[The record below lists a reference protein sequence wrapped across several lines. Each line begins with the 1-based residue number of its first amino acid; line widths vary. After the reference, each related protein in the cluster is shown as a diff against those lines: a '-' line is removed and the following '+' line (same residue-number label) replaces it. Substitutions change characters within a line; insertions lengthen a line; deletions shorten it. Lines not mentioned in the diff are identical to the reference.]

1 VLSCDTQNTDTH
13 TLVTV
18 SGEVDL
24 DTCGRLWDALR
35 PCLRPGARTVLDGSG
50 ITFIDCCGLRILE
63 LARLRADAGGGRL
76 VLAAPSEPMLRLME
90 LAGVTDSFTIV
101 GRARPPIPQPSTRRI
116 GNRARG
122 LPRSVGQPV
131 R

>member
-24 DTCGRLWDALR
+24 DTCDRLWGALR
-35 PCLRPGARTVLDGSG
+35 PCLRPGARVVLDGSG

-63 LARLRADAGGGRL
+63 LARLRADAGGGHL
-76 VLAAPSEPMLRLME
+76 DLAAPSEPLLRLIE
-90 LAGVTDSFTIV
+90 LAGVTDTFNAA
-101 GRARPPIPQPSTRRI
+101 GRARP
-116 GNRARG
+116 AAA
-122 LPRSVGQPV
+122 
-131 R
+131 